1 MITKNKKILFISLAT
16 FIGGGLIITAQAAD
30 YIFIK
35 PSAVV
40 SCNAGMKGSLSFS
53 SDQLK
58 FCDGSVWANVNTD
71 LVGITS
77 ESDPTVT
84 ASVKDGVAW
93 GELSGIPAGFADNV
107 DNVGLTSESDP
118 KVGTLTAG
126 NWCTTNGSVINC
138 ASGAP
143 ILSESDPTVTASVKD
158 GVAWGEL
165 SGIPAGFADNVD
177 NVGLTSESDPKV
189 GALTTNYISKWG
201 ALSLVNSAIFDNG
214 NIGIGTTN
222 PGKKLVVDSA
232 GDTIAGWFKNSS
244 ATELYIGSAELS
256 GDIVAIR
263 SDPTNNYGN
272 IRIWG
277 DTEANGITIKSGGN
291 VGIGTTDPGAY
302 KLNVNGNVLIGDGAT
317 TGKLTV
323 ATIDPVYEIDGK
335 KYATYVADFAG
346 GVKTETSGFLQIRN
360 PKSEILNKSQIP
372 NSKFQTVIDFN
383 NLEKGGDLWL
393 FWETSNKNL
402 DDIVV
407 ILTPGF
413 DGRVWYEKNCQL
425 STVNCQLL
433 IYSNKEGEVSYR
445 LTAPRKDWLKW
456 PNEINE

>member
-71 LVGITS
+71 LVGIT
-77 ESDPTVT
+77 
-84 ASVKDGVAW
+84 
-93 GELSGIPAGFADNV
+93 
-107 DNVGLTSESDP
+107 
-118 KVGTLTAG
+118 
-126 NWCTTNGSVINC
+126 
-138 ASGAP
+138 
-143 ILSESDPTVTASVKD
+143 SESDPTVTASVKD

-291 VGIGTTDPGAY
+291 IGIGTTNP
-302 KLNVNGNVLIGDGAT
+302 T
-317 TGKLTV
+317 TGKLVVSGGNVDFGSNKLTV
-323 ATIDPVYEIDGK
+323 GTIDPVYEIDGK
-335 KYATYVADFAG
+335 KYASYVSDFAG
-346 GVKTETSGFLQIRN
+346 GVRTETSGFLQILN
-360 PKSEILNKSQIP
+360 PKSEILNKSQII

-383 NLEKGGDLWL
+383 NLEKGSDLWL

-402 DDIVV
+402 NDVVV

-413 DGRVWYEKNCQL
+413 DGRVWYEKIVQSSKFKVQSSNIL
-425 STVNCQLL
+425 T
-433 IYSNKEGEVSYR
+433 IYSDKEGEVSYR